1 MDYANIIFTVED
13 GIATIKLNRPKALNA
28 LNSEINA
35 DIMAAINEVK
45 ANPEIRVLIVTG
57 SERAF
62 AAGADVKEM
71 AEATP
76 RYAREFCGLAIDI
89 NNELESLPIPTI
101 AAVGG
106 FAFGG
111 GCEMTLACDFRVG
124 GSRTMLSF
132 PEVGLGII
140 PGANGCARATAIVG
154 PAKAKQLVML
164 TEMIPGKLYQLGDP
178 DKEPVVKGV
187 KLDGNQIG
195 STLNDREPA
204 DDNIRFVFALGEWV
218 YVYPDTE
225 KKSGLSVYVTE
236 HQKDAETITDSFLA
250 ALSDDTPKAELIAP
264 EEDGSEWG
272 AFYLHQETFAA
283 GNYDLIFA
291 DGLKP
296 VARVLL
302 KFYPESELNEKN
314 DAELEA
320 IMSDARKAA
329 SGS

>member
-1 MDYANIIFTVED
+1 MDYENIIFTVDD

-45 ANPEIRVLIVTG
+45 ADPSIRVLIVTG

-76 RYAREFCGLAIDI
+76 RYARAFCNLAIDI

-101 AAVGG
+101 AAIGG

-111 GCEMTLACDFRVG
+111 GCEMTLSCDFRVG
-124 GSRTMLSF
+124 GSRTTLSF

-164 TEMIPGKLYQLGDP
+164 TEMIPGRQAYELGLLNWYVEGDLKLNEAASEAAKAFKAAKKAGETNLDALKAAQKATEAEAAKAEYDAIYAKAVEIAQ
-178 DKEPVVKGV
+178 
-187 KLDGNQIG
+187 KLMTKPGC
-195 STLNDREPA
+195 
-204 DDNIRFVFALGEWV
+204 ALSAAKAAINKAANETVAAG
-218 YVYPDTE
+218 
-225 KKSGLSVYVTE
+225 KA
-236 HQKDAETITDSFLA
+236 AETTEFTLLFDTHDQKEGMA
-250 ALSDDTPKAELIAP
+250 AMI
-264 EEDGSEWG
+264 
-272 AFYLHQETFAA
+272 
-283 GNYDLIFA
+283 
-291 DGLKP
+291 
-296 VARVLL
+296 
-302 KFYPESELNEKN
+302 EKRQAVFTN
-314 DAELEA
+314 N
-320 IMSDARKAA
+320 
-329 SGS
+329 

>member
-1 MDYANIIFTVED
+1 MDFENIIYTVEG

-28 LNSEINA
+28 LNSAINQ
-35 DIMAAINEVK
+35 DIMAAINLVK
-45 ANPEIRVLIVTG
+45 ADPSVRVLIMTG

-89 NNELESLPIPTI
+89 NNILESLPIPTI

-124 GSRTMLSF
+124 GSRTTLSF

-164 TEMIPGKLYQLGDP
+164 TEMIPGKQAYDLGLLNWFAVGDA
-178 DKEPVVKGV
+178 DLDAAAKAAKAALKSAEGAAAKAEYDAIMAKAVDVAK
-187 KLDGNQIG
+187 KLMGK
-195 STLNDREPA
+195 PA
-204 DDNIRFVFALGEWV
+204 CAL
-218 YVYPDTE
+218 TAA
-225 KKSGLSVYVTE
+225 KAAINK
-236 HQKDAETITDSFLA
+236 AAIETIA
-250 ALSDDTPKAELIAP
+250 AGKA
-264 EEDGSEWG
+264 
-272 AFYLHQETFAA
+272 QETTEFTLLFDTHDQKEGMAA
-283 GNYDLIFA
+283 MI
-291 DGLKP
+291 
-296 VARVLL
+296 
-302 KFYPESELNEKN
+302 EKRPAVFTN
-314 DAELEA
+314 N
-320 IMSDARKAA
+320 
-329 SGS
+329 

>member
-1 MDYANIIFTVED
+1 MDFENIIYTVED

-28 LNSEINA
+28 LNSAINQ
-35 DIMAAINEVK
+35 DIMAAINLVK
-45 ANPEIRVLIVTG
+45 ADPSVRVLIMTG

-89 NNELESLPIPTI
+89 NNILESLPIPTI

-124 GSRTMLSF
+124 GSRTTLSF

-164 TEMIPGKLYQLGDP
+164 TEMIPGKQAYDLGLLNWFAVGDA
-178 DKEPVVKGV
+178 DLDAAAKAAKAAVKAA
-187 KLDGNQIG
+187 KASGN
-195 STLNDREPA
+195 E
-204 DDNIRFVFALGEWV
+204 E
-218 YVYPDTE
+218 E
-225 KKSGLSVYVTE
+225 
-236 HQKDAETITDSFLA
+236 LA
-250 ALSDDTPKAELIAP
+250 AA
-264 EEDGSEWG
+264 
-272 AFYLHQETFAA
+272 
-283 GNYDLIFA
+283 
-291 DGLKP
+291 
-296 VARVLL
+296 
-302 KFYPESELNEKN
+302 
-314 DAELEA
+314 
-320 IMSDARKAA
+320 KAA
-329 SGS
+329 LKSAEGAAAKAGI

>member
-1 MDYANIIFTVED
+1 MDYENIIFTVED

-35 DIMAAINEVK
+35 DIMAAINEIK
-45 ANPEIRVLIVTG
+45 ANPEVRVLIVTG

-89 NNELESLPIPTI
+89 NNELESLPVPTI

-124 GSRTMLSF
+124 GSRTMMSF

-164 TEMIPGKLYQLGDP
+164 TEMIPGKQAYDLGLLNWYVEGDL
-178 DKEPVVKGV
+178 
-187 KLDGNQIG
+187 KLNETAAEAKKAFR
-195 STLNDREPA
+195 SA
-204 DDNIRFVFALGEWV
+204 
-218 YVYPDTE
+218 
-225 KKSGLSVYVTE
+225 KKSGETNLDALKAAQKAAEAEAAKAEYEAIYGKAVEVAKQLMQKPGCALSAAKAAINKAAIETVAAG
-236 HQKDAETITDSFLA
+236 KAAETTEFTLLFNTHDQKEGMA
-250 ALSDDTPKAELIAP
+250 AMI
-264 EEDGSEWG
+264 
-272 AFYLHQETFAA
+272 
-283 GNYDLIFA
+283 
-291 DGLKP
+291 
-296 VARVLL
+296 
-302 KFYPESELNEKN
+302 EKRQAVFTN
-314 DAELEA
+314 N
-320 IMSDARKAA
+320 
-329 SGS
+329 